1 MAAEVA
7 EVSLE
12 PSVAGAKPFQPGDEL
27 ATELPEFISLL
38 NQVREKADLVSG
50 AVRNLRTRAQTGEL
64 NTGKGLSFLEMK
76 NHVMLCYLLDVT
88 NVVWKKV
95 TGRKISSDPCIRRL
109 IEARTVLERV
119 RPIDQKLK
127 YQVDKLVRTATVGAI
142 NADDPLRFK
151 ANPAALQAN
160 SGDEEAHEESGQ
172 GSGRTEEARV
182 RAYMPPKLAPTH
194 YEGDLTEKER
204 RERVLERAK
213 KRALS
218 SSVMRELRSDFYEG
232 PVEIKDTYSTHRAKQ
247 NQAMQERTT
256 YEEDNMLRLQ
266 LTKKER
272 NMAKQLGTMSN
283 LKELTH
289 FGDFSA
295 LDANTVDDLQP
306 SRKKPKKVYKK
317 KWGKK
322 GFRKGKR

>member
-160 SGDEEAHEESGQ
+160 IEESVAEESGRAQ
-172 GSGRTEEARV
+172 EARV

>member
-1 MAAEVA
+1 MAAD
-7 EVSLE
+7 VSSE
-12 PSVAGAKPFQPGDEL
+12 PSAAGAKTLQPAHDP
-27 ATELPEFISLL
+27 ATDLPEFISLL
-38 NQVREKADLVSG
+38 SQVKEKADLVSG
-50 AVRNLRTRAQTGEL
+50 AVRNLRTRTQTGEL
-64 NTGKGLSFLEMK
+64 NTAKGLSFLEMK
-76 NHVMLCYLLDVT
+76 NHVMLCYLLDIT
-88 NVVWKKV
+88 NIVWKKV
-95 TGRKISSDPCIRRL
+95 TGRKISGDPCIRRL
-109 IEARTVLERV
+109 IEARTVLERL

-127 YQVDKLVRTATVGAI
+127 YQVDKLVRTATVGGI

-151 ANPAALQAN
+151 ANPAALQAD
-160 SGDEEAHEESGQ
+160 SEDEGANEESGQ
-172 GSGRTEEARV
+172 ASGKAEGAK
-182 RAYMPPKLAPTH
+182 AYVPPKLAPTH
-194 YEGDLTEKER
+194 YEGDVTEKEH
-204 RERVLERAK
+204 RERLLERAK

-232 PVEIKDTYSTHRAKQ
+232 PTEIKDTYSTHRAKQ

-295 LDANTVDDLQP
+295 LDADTVDDLQP

-322 GFRKGKR
+322 G